1 MDAASSAAT
10 PPARPACAAA
20 AQLRDDGAT
29 PRVPGDP
36 EQEFFDDTDALHDG
50 AAFVDA
56 VSARVSLVQVA
67 VDLLSS
73 EDERIKQRTWERL
86 VNIGPGRGSAAEEAG
101 QMIWDIPRPIR
112 D

>member
-10 PPARPACAAA
+10 PPARTACAAA
-20 AQLRDDGAT
+20 AQPPADGAA
-29 PRVPGDP
+29 PRVPGDA
-36 EQEFFDDTDALHDG
+36 ERAFCDETQALQDG
-50 AAFVDA
+50 ASFVSA
-56 VSARVSLVQVA
+56 VSARESLVDIA
-67 VDLLSS
+67 VKLLRS

-86 VNIGPGRGSAAEEAG
+86 VTIGPGRGSAAEETG